1 MKSQEKCNDRLKKV
15 LECLSRRKT
24 VQNRQLKTLL
34 GVEHYARYLDDYS
47 EQEQLR
53 EMLGDK
59 PKEIIEYEKRLKAA
73 TFAYSKADNKSQ
85 KGRSHTAKKMFGAS
99 DTLFERLA
107 EYLSENIVGHHD
119 LEIWFDRP
127 LATGAENSFGLS
139 PDSFP
144 QIITSRNLNNKGGGY
159 LINKRT
165 IREVKVDAVQRVLE
179 ELTAPG
185 QEIVV
190 DEIAQL
196 ARFKRLRQM
205 SGD

>member
-1 MKSQEKCNDRLKKV
+1 
-15 LECLSRRKT
+15 
-24 VQNRQLKTLL
+24 
-34 GVEHYARYLDDYS
+34 
-47 EQEQLR
+47 
-53 EMLGDK
+53 
-59 PKEIIEYEKRLKAA
+59 
-73 TFAYSKADNKSQ
+73 
-85 KGRSHTAKKMFGAS
+85 MFGAS

-127 LATGAENSFGLS
+127 LATGAEDSFGLS

-144 QIITSRNLNNKGGGY
+144 QIITSRSLNNKGGGY

-196 ARFKRLRQM
+196 ARFKRLRQI